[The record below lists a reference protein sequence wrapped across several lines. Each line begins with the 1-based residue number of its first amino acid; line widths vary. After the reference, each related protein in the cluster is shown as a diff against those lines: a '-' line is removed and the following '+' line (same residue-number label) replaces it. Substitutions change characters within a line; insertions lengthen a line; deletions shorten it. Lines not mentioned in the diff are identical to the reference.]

1 MLLTQLQG
9 AVSSVLPE
17 ESGSCGEQ
25 HLGRDLAK
33 LAFTA
38 NPLIN
43 LLIAFTNRLSI
54 QKSRTLVFSSKSY
67 LVPSLHIS

>member
-9 AVSSVLPE
+9 PVSVLPE

-25 HLGRDLAK
+25 FLIRDLAK
-33 LAFTA
+33 MAFTA

-43 LLIAFTNRLSI
+43 LLIAFTKII
-54 QKSRTLVFSSKSY
+54 QKGRTLVFS
-67 LVPSLHIS
+67 